1 MLWDVLQLSEQLH
14 ELGPLVDMSAVEL
27 HELDVVSEL
36 SVFPHEL
43 VDCEL
48 VVIPTWVELHDTL
61 VVVRVPS
68 VELHELDSTGAST
81 LSHTAAPAV

>member
-1 MLWDVLQLSEQLH
+1 MLWDVLQLQEQLW
-14 ELGPLVDMSAVEL
+14 ELVDLSAVEQQ
-27 HELDVVSEL
+27 ELDVVSEL

-48 VVIPTWVELHDTL
+48 LESCAVELHDTL
-61 VVVRVPS
+61 VVVCVPS